1 MSIQNTRMC
10 INNSSTGADEGMDT
24 IFYTL
29 QDFLTHTKAVVYILI
44 IVTLVL
50 LAGFWSFLTERDQD

>member
-1 MSIQNTRMC
+1 
-10 INNSSTGADEGMDT
+10 MDT

-44 IVTLVL
+44 VLTLFA
-50 LAGFWSFLTERDQD
+50 LAGFWNFLTEGDED